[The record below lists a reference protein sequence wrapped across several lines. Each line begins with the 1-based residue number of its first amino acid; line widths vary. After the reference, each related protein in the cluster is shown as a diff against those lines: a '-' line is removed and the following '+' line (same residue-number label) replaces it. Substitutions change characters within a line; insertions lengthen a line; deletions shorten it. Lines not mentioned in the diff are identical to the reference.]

1 MPTEITP
8 APTPDPTPEATQPH
22 VITLDTIFREL
33 LSMTDAE
40 RKATPVKIA
49 FAGDGEFQD
58 QGFATWIEFINDYFY
73 IGNDLDD

>member
-8 APTPDPTPEATQPH
+8 APTPDPTPEATQRH
-22 VITLDTIFREL
+22 LTLDTLFREL

-49 FAGDGEFQD
+49 FVGDGEFQD
-58 QGFATWIEFINDYFY
+58 HGFATWIESINDYFY
-73 IGNDLDD
+73 IGNELDD